1 MKRRKK
7 RATSIEAEIRKAAKQ
22 IEATRM
28 ADAYKA
34 AALGIVARKQDEI
47 LVKQNEI
54 AAILHAAGPFGNVA
68 QSRPASAGVV
78 GQVVRQQP
86 TGPVCAQCGQP
97 AVRQAKRNRF
107 TAGEP
112 AWYCRIHQ
120 ALAGQVEREDAID
133 NALIGA
139 QAPVVKKP
147 PVVIQTQAPAVIV
160 PQAVVAEP
168 TEEKPS
174 DALREAL
181 GLVAEVVE

>member
-1 MKRRKK
+1 MGLNGKARRRNGEAASANGATTIQPLRVVKRRKK

-86 TGPVCAQCGQP
+86 TGAVCARGGQP
-97 AVRQAKRNRF
+97 AV
-107 TAGEP
+107 
-112 AWYCRIHQ
+112 
-120 ALAGQVEREDAID
+120 GQS
-133 NALIGA
+133 
-139 QAPVVKKP
+139 
-147 PVVIQTQAPAVIV
+147 T
-160 PQAVVAEP
+160 
-168 TEEKPS
+168 
-174 DALREAL
+174 
-181 GLVAEVVE
+181 